1 MVADDADGADGIL
14 LNCTYPNDPAS
25 SSAFTTERNLDAQA
39 PQERLRA
46 TQTASERARIFGPV
60 GTAVTGAGL
69 QKVGGATCPGAALG
83 HDFPHASGPGR
94 HR

>member
-46 TQTASERARIFGPV
+46 TQTANERARIFE
-60 GTAVTGAGL
+60 TGAGL
-69 QKVGGATCPGAALG
+69 QNVGGDQATM
-83 HDFPHASGPGR
+83 H
-94 HR
+94 

>member
-1 MVADDADGADGIL
+1 MVADVADDSSG
-14 LNCTYPNDPAS
+14 YPDNPVS
-25 SSAFTTERNLDAQA
+25 RSTFTTERNLDAQGS
-39 PQERLRA
+39 QERLRA

-69 QKVGGATCPGAALG
+69 QKVGSATCPGAALG
-83 HDFPHASGPGR
+83 HDFPHASGGPGR